1 MNAIEKFHQI
11 KWELTDK
18 KIILF
23 DISQVIKKENTSLIM
38 NGSDRIRIYL
48 FNFWHLKKRF
58 RSLIKFWRPKAL
70 KMMKWE

>member
-48 FNFWHLKKRF
+48 FNF
-58 RSLIKFWRPKAL
+58 
-70 KMMKWE
+70 